1 MRYLKVFTDFVEDM
15 KELGDAER
23 GRLFTGMLEYAATGE
38 EPDLRGNE
46 RILWGTAKKNIDNTR
61 EYAEKKRDAGRLG
74 GISKQTQANASKT
87 KQTEANASQ
96 KDKDKDKEREK
107 EVNTDVFTKKK
118 TAFSPPTV
126 EQVREYCTER
136 GNHVDAQAFVD
147 FYTSKGWMIGKNKM
161 RDWKAAVRTWERD
174 EPKRGKKNPA
184 LQYEQKPISKT
195 DFDALVV
202 NLNE

>member
-1 MRYLKVFTDFVEDM
+1 MKYLKIFTDFTEDM

-23 GRLFTGMLEYAATGE
+23 GRLFTGMLEYAATGK

-74 GISKQTQANASKT
+74 GISKQMQANASKT

-96 KDKDKDKEREK
+96 KDKDKDKEIEK

-118 TAFSPPTV
+118 TVFIPPTV
-126 EQVREYCTER
+126 DQVKAYCTER

-147 FYTSKGWMIGKNKM
+147 FYTAKGWMIGKNKM
-161 RDWKAAVRTWERD
+161 RDWKAAVRTWERLDDQPKAKQPERIDKTANLKKLYD
-174 EPKRGKKNPA
+174 ELG
-184 LQYEQKPISKT
+184 
-195 DFDALVV
+195 DD
-202 NLNE
+202 

>member
-74 GISKQTQANASKT
+74 GISKQTQAKKT
-87 KQTEANASQ
+87 K
-96 KDKDKDKEREK
+96 
-107 EVNTDVFTKKK
+107 TKK
-118 TAFSPPTV
+118 
-126 EQVREYCTER
+126 Q
-136 GNHVDAQAFVD
+136 
-147 FYTSKGWMIGKNKM
+147 
-161 RDWKAAVRTWERD
+161 
-174 EPKRGKKNPA
+174 KK
-184 LQYEQKPISKT
+184 K
-195 DFDALVV
+195 
-202 NLNE
+202 